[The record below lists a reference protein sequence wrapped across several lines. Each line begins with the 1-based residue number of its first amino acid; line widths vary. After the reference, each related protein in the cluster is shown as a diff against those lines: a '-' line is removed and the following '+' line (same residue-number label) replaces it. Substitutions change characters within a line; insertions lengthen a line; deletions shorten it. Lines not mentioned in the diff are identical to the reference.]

1 MTPPETFEL
10 QRTCDGVIRSGA
22 WLGRAELPERFD
34 IIVTDYALA
43 TADQEMM
50 KAAHDSW
57 LAVKAE
63 LHRRNYTIWESR
75 DEERRCFVATCAKRP
90 NDQAQRA
97 PD

>member
-1 MTPPETFEL
+1 MTPTETFEL
-10 QRTCDGVIRSGA
+10 QRTRDGVIRSSA

-43 TADQEMM
+43 TADQETMET
-50 KAAHDSW
+50 AYDSW

-75 DEERRCFVATCAKRP
+75 DEERRCFVSTCAKRP
-90 NDQAQRA
+90 NSD
-97 PD
+97 